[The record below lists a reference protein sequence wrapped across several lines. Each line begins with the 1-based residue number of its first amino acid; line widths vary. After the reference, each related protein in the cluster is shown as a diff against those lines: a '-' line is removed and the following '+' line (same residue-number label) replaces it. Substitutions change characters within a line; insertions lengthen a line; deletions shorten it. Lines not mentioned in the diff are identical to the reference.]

1 MRITIPNRELKEDLE
16 EMLGTKATKLLLKEF
31 IEYLEIDLPQ
41 WINDNLDAFATK
53 LSEEGRI

>member
-1 MRITIPNRELKEDLE
+1 MRITIPNKELKEDLE
-16 EMLGTKATKLLLKEF
+16 ETLGTKITKPLLNEF

-41 WINDNLDAFATK
+41 WIKDNLDTFTTK